1 MDEVFGTHT
10 VCELAASHPRV
21 RELAEAVLE
30 DLFAPERDAV
40 LCRTAART
48 YRLARDHGG
57 LTTCSA
63 AAFVAA
69 HAEPRASR

>member
-1 MDEVFGTHT
+1 MDEIFGTHT
-10 VCELAASHPRV
+10 VCELAASYPRV